1 MTLDRAGAAGL
12 AGQWRLFGLLAL
24 LYFAQGL
31 PSGLIAKALPA
42 LLRDQG
48 VSLSLIG
55 FTSALA
61 LPWAL
66 KFLWAP
72 LVDRYGTRKQWL
84 LALNGLTMVLMLLV
98 AARDF
103 DAWIDRLPWLLAVL
117 FCANLVSATQDI
129 ATDGYAVS
137 RLRPEWRGFGN
148 SLQVVGYK
156 LGMVLGSGGLLWF
169 VAHHGWQAS
178 YGGLACLLLLV
189 LVPVLFMDDARTPA
203 EREASHSHWHG
214 LGGYRRL
221 FRDFVARPGLGW
233 WLLTLALYK
242 FGDSLASRM
251 TGPLLRDS
259 GYSLAEIGAIT
270 GVAGATA
277 GVLGAFAGGASLLRL
292 GRQQSLL
299 AFGVL
304 QALGLAGYLWV
315 VAGVQSILVLGAIVY
330 FEQFVDGL
338 STVALFTLMMDR
350 CRPHT
355 PGTDYSLQASLMVLV
370 TGMAAMIGGVFTDSF
385 GYAAVF
391 TTAAALTLLALV
403 PAMLFFRRAGPGAEA
418 TRARG
423 IPAVAAPA
431 APGDRG

>member
-1 MTLDRAGAAGL
+1 M
-12 AGQWRLFGLLAL
+12 RLFLLLGLLD
-24 LYFAQGL
+24 FAQGL

-72 LVDRYGTRKQWL
+72 LLDRYGTRKQWL
-84 LALNGLTMVLMLLV
+84 LGLNGLSMALMLLV
-98 AARDF
+98 ASRDF
-103 DAWIDRLPWLLAVL
+103 AVWVERLPWLLAVL

-137 RLRPEWRGFGN
+137 RLKPEWRGLGN

-156 LGMVLGSGGLLWF
+156 LGMVLGSGGLLWL
-169 VAHHGWQAS
+169 VAHHGWQKS
-178 YGGLACLLLLV
+178 YGGLACLMLLV

-203 EREASHSHWHG
+203 ERAGSHAQWRG
-214 LGGYRRL
+214 VDGYLSLLRG
-221 FRDFVARPGLGW
+221 FVARPGLGW

-259 GYSLAEIGAIT
+259 GYSLGEIGAIT
-270 GVAGATA
+270 GIAGATA
-277 GVLGAFAGGASLLRL
+277 GVLGAFIGGASLLRL

-299 AFGVL
+299 AFGAL

-315 VAGVQSILVLGAIVY
+315 VAGVPNLLALGAIVY
-330 FEQFVDGL
+330 FEQFADGL

-350 CRPHT
+350 CRAHS
-355 PGTDYSLQASLMVLV
+355 PGTDYSMQASLMVLV
-370 TGMAAMIGGVFTDSF
+370 TGIAATVGGAYTEAL

-403 PAMLFFRRAGPGAEA
+403 PAMLFFRRAGAGAELTGIHGISA
-418 TRARG
+418 GGARTDLG
-423 IPAVAAPA
+423 E
-431 APGDRG
+431 RR

>member
-1 MTLDRAGAAGL
+1 MTQGRAGAASL
-12 AGQWRLFGLLAL
+12 ANQWRLFALLAL

-72 LVDRYGTRKQWL
+72 LIDRHGTRRQWL
-84 LALNGLTMVLMLLV
+84 LGLNGLTMALMLLV
-98 AARDF
+98 ASRDF
-103 DAWIDRLPWLLAVL
+103 DVWIDRLPWLLAIL
-117 FCANLVSATQDI
+117 FCANVVSATQDI

-137 RLRPEWRGFGN
+137 RLRPEWRGIGN

-156 LGMVLGSGGLLWF
+156 LGMVLGSGGLLWL

-189 LVPVLFMDDARTPA
+189 LVPVLFMDDARTDA
-203 EREASHSHWHG
+203 EREASHSQWHG
-214 LGGYRRL
+214 LGGYARL
-221 FRDFVARPGLGW
+221 FRGFVARPGLGW

-292 GRQQSLL
+292 GRRQSLL

-315 VAGVQSILVLGAIVY
+315 VAGVESFLVLGAIVC

-350 CRPHT
+350 CRAHS

-370 TGMAAMIGGVFTDSF
+370 TGMAATVGGVFTDSF

-391 TTAAALTLLALV
+391 ATAAALTLLALL
-403 PAMLFFRRAGPGAEA
+403 PAMLFFRRAGPDA
-418 TRARG
+418 TIGDHGMRA
-423 IPAVAAPA
+423 AAAQA